1 MIIIYKKPDY
11 FSKYGKHFNEKLCKY
26 AISLMEHH
34 KQPLNKEQINRILNN
49 KIPENNKLWD
59 YVFVANMAYNDFYNS
74 SIEDERHLALYI
86 KDYIDDEDGYEGL
99 PFCRWYADIK
109 AKNINVDLNDMI

>member
-1 MIIIYKKPDY
+1 
-11 FSKYGKHFNEKLCKY
+11 
-26 AISLMEHH
+26 
-34 KQPLNKEQINRILNN
+34 
-49 KIPENNKLWD
+49 
-59 YVFVANMAYNDFYNS
+59 MAYNDFYNS

-86 KDYIDDEDGYEGL
+86 KDYIDDEDRYEGL